1 MSAGELTF
9 GEKKPR
15 PPASH
20 WLKEPVAGSAIGHC
34 ARPSTA
40 SVGVR
45 VRGGES
51 VCCGLVV
58 LAAAFEA
65 AGIGRWGASGAGP
78 ASVRPAPQSARA
90 APAAV
95 NCPERLLRPRETSG
109 PASGGSLPR
118 WPQGAG
124 VAMATASP
132 AADGGRGRPWE
143 GGLVSWPPAPPLTLP
158 WTWMGPSWGQHP
170 GVGDAERLPSGPWL
184 MHAG

>member
-1 MSAGELTF
+1 MSAAERAF

-15 PPASH
+15 LIVVHWPKAPA
-20 WLKEPVAGSAIGHC
+20 AGSAVGYC

-40 SVGVR
+40 SIGVR

-58 LAAAFEA
+58 LAAAVEA
-65 AGIGRWGASGAGP
+65 AWNGLWGPGGAGS
-78 ASVRPAPQSARA
+78 ASAWSAPQAARA
-90 APAAV
+90 VPAAV
-95 NCPERLLRPRETSG
+95 NCPKRLLRPRETSG
-109 PASGGSLPR
+109 PAPGESLPR
-118 WPQGAG
+118 WPGGGG

-158 WTWMGPSWGQHP
+158 WTWMGPNWGQHP
-170 GVGDAERLPSGPWL
+170 GVGEIERALSLGP
-184 MHAG
+184 G

>member
-1 MSAGELTF
+1 MRMSAGERAF
-9 GEKKPR
+9 GDEKPR
-15 PPASH
+15 LIPAH
-20 WLKEPVAGSAIGHC
+20 WPKALAAGSAVGYY

-58 LAAAFEA
+58 LAAAVEA
-65 AGIGRWGASGAGP
+65 AWNGLWGAGGAGP
-78 ASVRPAPQSARA
+78 ASAWPAPQAARA
-90 APAAV
+90 VPAAV
-95 NCPERLLRPRETSG
+95 NFPERLLRPRETPG
-109 PASGGSLPR
+109 PAPGESLPC
-118 WPQGAG
+118 WPGGGG

-158 WTWMGPSWGQHP
+158 WTWMGPNWGQHP
-170 GVGDAERLPSGPWL
+170 GVGEIERAPSLGL
-184 MHAG
+184 G